1 MNREIQFT
9 QDYANFKKDDTWTAS
24 RDLTSMLV
32 RIGVAVYY
40 EKPKR
45 GRKKKTEK

>member
-1 MNREIQFT
+1 MNKEIQFT
-9 QDYANFKKDDTWTAS
+9 KDYATFKKGDTWTAS

-32 RIGVAVYY
+32 RLKVAVYY

-45 GRKKKTEK
+45 GRKKKTE